1 MAESTVKPDG
11 VQILGDKV
19 LIASNIQQVTRTDDM
34 NNEEKV
40 LYTYDVEIM
49 SKDEYIKEQELVMD
63 DLTQL
68 LIDKGVIY

>member
-40 LYTYDVEIM
+40 LYTYNVEIM

>member
-40 LYTYDVEIM
+40 LYTYDVETM